1 MSKTS
6 AKMTY
11 VSERIEVDSQ
21 TGEERIINET
31 KVVRLPREPIF
42 VKMYIEDIGALHNL
56 PKKSHSLIYELV
68 KRMDYDGLIVL
79 NSSIK
84 RMIAEK
90 LGTVKQTL
98 DNSIQKLLK
107 SKIIMRIDI
116 GIYQMNP
123 HLFAKGDWSDIRKL
137 RDKKEFQLLI
147 HYDESGNRIIEGKST
162 EDDAR

>member
-31 KVVRLPREPIF
+31 KVVRLPREPVF

-84 RMIAEK
+84 RIIAER

-107 SKIIMRIDI
+107 SKIIMR
-116 GIYQMNP
+116 
-123 HLFAKGDWSDIRKL
+123 S
-137 RDKKEFQLLI
+137 
-147 HYDESGNRIIEGKST
+147 
-162 EDDAR
+162 